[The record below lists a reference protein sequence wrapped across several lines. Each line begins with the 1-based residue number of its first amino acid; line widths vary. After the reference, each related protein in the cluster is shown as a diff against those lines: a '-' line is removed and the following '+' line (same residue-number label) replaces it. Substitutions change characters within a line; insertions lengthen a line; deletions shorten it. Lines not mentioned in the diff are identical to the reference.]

1 MSLISKEKT
10 ELVHLYSNIFGI
22 FLSKQMSRNFFTLLK
37 IKIILLLE
45 NLRTSKSSNG
55 FLICQG
61 LIALTSERTIG
72 GENNFSLL
80 KNRKILHFHI
90 LVMNEDLVLKCCV
103 SSTVHPCITLHYFL
117 LNGLVPIGLS
127 FYISDC

>member
-22 FLSKQMSRNFFTLLK
+22 FLSKQMSRNFCTLLK
-37 IKIILLLE
+37 IKILLLLE
-45 NLRTSKSSNG
+45 NLRTSKNSNG

-80 KNRKILHFHI
+80 KNRKI
-90 LVMNEDLVLKCCV
+90 
-103 SSTVHPCITLHYFL
+103 
-117 LNGLVPIGLS
+117 
-127 FYISDC
+127 